1 MWLTFVVLA
10 VAAMVATGTKTL
22 QNGAVGESARGYNML
37 DANNLWPPP
46 NEIAYLH
53 SDTLTVRDPAFRSA
67 IHDVVS
73 RLNGEQVEIKS
84 PLDPGGKQF
93 VARQS
98 RLRGQRIDLIGAQ
111 CAGQIVRRDLLVR
124 SGTHP

>member
-1 MWLTFVVLA
+1 ATRSVATIGRWSTRHPRRAIVVWLTFVVLA

-73 RLNGEQVEIKS
+73 RLHGEQVE
-84 PLDPGGKQF
+84 Q
-93 VARQS
+93 
-98 RLRGQRIDLIGAQ
+98 IGRAS
-111 CAGQIVRRDLLVR
+111 CRERV
-124 SGTHP
+124 